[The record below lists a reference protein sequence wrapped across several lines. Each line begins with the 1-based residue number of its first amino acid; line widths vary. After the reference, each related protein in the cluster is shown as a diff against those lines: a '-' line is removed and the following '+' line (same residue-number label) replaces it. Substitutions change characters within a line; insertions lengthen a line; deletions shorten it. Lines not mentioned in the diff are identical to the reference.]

1 MADENINNNQS
12 QEDLAKAWEE
22 ALAEQ
27 QKQSQESSPQLTDTS
42 GQSEEDIMKMWQ
54 EAMGTS
60 PSGESSSPAEPASFA
75 NEPQGGPSE
84 LPPDWE
90 ILADIPLE
98 LSVEIGD
105 TEMPIGDIIKL
116 QPTSIIELRRRVNEP
131 VDIKINGQL
140 IAKAE
145 LYVNEDKWAIKII
158 QIISPEERLRIAREI
173 HEE

>member
-1 MADENINNNQS
+1 MADENTQNYQN

-27 QKQSQESSPQLTDTS
+27 QQQEVSQSTDSSA
-42 GQSEEDIMKMWQ
+42 QSEEDIMKMWQ
-54 EAMGTS
+54 EAMGA
-60 PSGESSSPAEPASFA
+60 PAA
-75 NEPQGGPSE
+75 NEEAPITEQQNSPTEAQQELSE

-116 QPTSIIELRRRVNEP
+116 QPTSIIELKRKVNEP

-140 IAKAE
+140 VAKAE
-145 LYVNEDKWAIKII
+145 LYVNEDRWAIKII
-158 QIISPEERLRIAREI
+158 QIISPEERLRIALEL

>member
-1 MADENINNNQS
+1 MADENTRNDQN

-27 QKQSQESSPQLTDTS
+27 NQSQGTPQPTDAS
-42 GQSEEDIMKMWQ
+42 EQSEEDIMKMWQ
-54 EAMGTS
+54 EAMATPPSAEETAS
-60 PSGESSSPAEPASFA
+60 PAESSSSLSEVQD
-75 NEPQGGPSE
+75 ELSE

-90 ILADIPLE
+90 VLADIPLE

-116 QPTSIIELRRRVNEP
+116 QPTSIIELRRKVNEP
-131 VDIKINGQL
+131 VDVKINGQL

-145 LYVNEDKWAIKII
+145 LYVNEDRWAIKII
-158 QIISPEERLRIAREI
+158 QIISPEERLKIAREL
-173 HEE
+173 HEG

>member
-1 MADENINNNQS
+1 MADENIQNDQN

-22 ALAEQ
+22 ALANQ
-27 QKQSQESSPQLTDTS
+27 QQETSQSTDTS
-42 GQSEEDIMKMWQ
+42 AQSEEDIMKMWQ
-54 EAMGTS
+54 EAMGT
-60 PSGESSSPAEPASFA
+60 PSESEEDSTTVPSSSSFDTQ
-75 NEPQGGPSE
+75 EELSE
-84 LPPDWE
+84 LPSDWE

-116 QPTSIIELRRRVNEP
+116 QPTSIIELKRKVNEP

-140 IAKAE
+140 VAKAE
-145 LYVNEDKWAIKII
+145 LYVNEDRWAIKII
-158 QIISPEERLRIAREI
+158 QIISPEERLKIAREL